1 MKSIRQRLRLWQVG
15 ALIVAAGLEALL
27 TYHLAWGAF
36 NDVRDHSLELIAH
49 AVVRHGAPLE
59 TSPVPGVGAPQ
70 PISTDLGQFTTQIW
84 GPDGRL
90 VYSSARGEGP
100 ALQSAGL
107 HRVDWGGEEWRVF
120 TLVEPR
126 QTVQVAVTSADR
138 STRFLG
144 LLPWLLAPLALLVA
158 VMWLLMP
165 AALNRALAPLDTWGR
180 DLRARHEQD
189 LRAVPTQAL
198 PDELVPLGDAL
209 NALLARVDAL
219 LHDQRALLADVAHE
233 LNTPLAAVKLQAQL
247 ARRSAETEA
256 QRREAFDE
264 LDRGIARAAHLVAQL
279 LQMARLEPGVREHH
293 PEPLRL
299 DRLAAEAVG
308 GFSARADERDV
319 DLGLSPSEPLTVR
332 GDPHDLRVLLDNL
345 LDNALRHTPRGSRV
359 DVEVRAEGGLAWLCV
374 GDNGPGIPAGDR
386 ERALQRFARL
396 QPGKTTG
403 SGLGLAIVAHIVQRH
418 GGQLRLEDTPEG
430 GLRVRIGLPLHG

>member
-15 ALIVAAGLEALL
+15 ALIVAAALEGLL

-36 NDVRDHSLELIAH
+36 NEVRDHSLELIAH
-49 AVVRHGAPLE
+49 SVVRHGAPLE
-59 TSPVPGVGAPQ
+59 APPTKAATSLE
-70 PISTDLGQFTTQIW
+70 PISTDLGDFTTQIW
-84 GPDGRL
+84 SPEGRL
-90 VYSSARGEGP
+90 LYSSAEGDGP
-100 ALQSAGL
+100 ALQAAGL

-126 QTVQVAVTSADR
+126 QTVQVAVTSTDR
-138 STRFLG
+138 GARFLG

-189 LRAVPTQAL
+189 LHAVPTRAL
-198 PDELVPLGDAL
+198 PDELRPLGDAL
-209 NALLARVDAL
+209 NTLLARVDAL

-233 LNTPLAAVKLQAQL
+233 LNTPLAAIKLQAQL

-256 QRREAFDE
+256 QRRAAFDE
-264 LDRGIARAAHLVAQL
+264 LDRGIARATHLVAQL
-279 LQMARLEPGVREHH
+279 LQIARLEPGVREHH

-299 DRLAAEAVG
+299 DRLAADAVG
-308 GFSARADERDV
+308 SFSALADERDI
-319 DLGLSPSEPLTVR
+319 DLGLTPSEALTVL

-359 DVEVRAEGGLAWLCV
+359 DVEVRGEGDVAWLSV
-374 GDNGPGIPAGDR
+374 GDNGPGIPVTDR

-403 SGLGLAIVAHIVQRH
+403 SGLGLAIVAQIVQRH
-418 GGQLRLEDTPEG
+418 RGQLRLEDAPGG
-430 GLRVRIGLPLHG
+430 GLRVRVGLPLRG

>member
-100 ALQSAGL
+100 ALQPAGL

-138 STRFLG
+138 SARFLG

-219 LHDQRALLADVAHE
+219 LNDQRALLADVAHE

-299 DRLAAEAVG
+299 DRLAADAVG

-319 DLGLSPSEPLTVR
+319 DLGLSPSEPLTVL

-359 DVEVRAEGGLAWLCV
+359 DVEVRAEDGLAWLCV

-418 GGQLRLEDTPEG
+418 GGQLRLEDTPGG